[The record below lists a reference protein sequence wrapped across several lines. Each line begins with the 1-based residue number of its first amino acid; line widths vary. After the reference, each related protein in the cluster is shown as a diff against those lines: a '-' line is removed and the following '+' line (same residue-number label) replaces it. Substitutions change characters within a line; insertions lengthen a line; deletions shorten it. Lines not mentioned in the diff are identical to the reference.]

1 MLMKTLTSFKCQK
14 IQAKSDVIRE
24 NTSIKSIT
32 TEEVKGTG
40 NTIAATC
47 HHLEVM
53 ETGTH
58 KATIHNFHH
67 SDFNHYC
74 HYCDFNPYQG
84 TKKLHFHKFR
94 ETS

>member
-84 TKKLHFHKFR
+84 TKKTAFP
-94 ETS
+94 

>member
-1 MLMKTLTSFKCQK
+1 MITKTMGIWVLLPATKNLYRGMLMKTLTSFKCQK

-47 HHLEVM
+47 HHLIVYHHGVM
-53 ETGTH
+53 ETTLG
-58 KATIHNFHH
+58 
-67 SDFNHYC
+67 
-74 HYCDFNPYQG
+74 
-84 TKKLHFHKFR
+84 
-94 ETS
+94 